1 MSMIRN
7 GTNTMKPI
15 SKARRS
21 SLIMNAGRRTRSDT
35 GSRLVG
41 GASCAM
47 SRNSARSSSRTCRAM
62 KERNGATVRSI
73 PVAWSTRSA
82 IIGSSPSR
90 HAVSNAGAMTKPVRN
105 SARPIST
112 GFGGVCCRPI
122 AVRRKESTITMRV
135 KAVTI
140 TTRIDGARLSTVM
153 SRTSRTIWPVAVGP
167 AAPRLTLIDCAEADA
182 GRSRRAAVIQAARG
196 PAAGHDGSSAVGGGA
211 APLASRLTPAGP
223 TASRC
228 CRSAAA
234 DQHDA
239 VATVQRQAA
248 GDGERAGA
256 DRAAARPR
264 RGGGPRPAGGE
275 GPGRRRGRPRHAGCR
290 P

>member
-1 MSMIRN
+1 MTGGSIIMPIDIRIEATTMSMMRN

-105 SARPIST
+105 SARPTST

-122 AVRRKESTITMRV
+122 AVRRKDRTITMRV
-135 KAVTI
+135 KDVTM
-140 TTRIDGARLSTVM
+140 TTSDGARLSTVM
-153 SRTSRTIWPVAVGP
+153 SRTRRTIWPVAVGP

-182 GRSRRAAVIQAARG
+182 GRSRRAAVIQAAQGQRQ
-196 PAAGHDGSSAVGGGA
+196 VTTA
-211 APLASRLTPAGP
+211 APPSEAGL
-223 TASRC
+223 R
-228 CRSAAA
+228 RS
-234 DQHDA
+234 
-239 VATVQRQAA
+239 
-248 GDGERAGA
+248 RAG
-256 DRAAARPR
+256 
-264 RGGGPRPAGGE
+264 
-275 GPGRRRGRPRHAGCR
+275 
-290 P
+290 